1 MSHYTHSSMSPYTK
15 HSTENE
21 VKKKKNEMGFIK
33 IESVK
38 IESEWVSEWITCIAM
53 TSGSKVVTK
62 LVNSGQLFL
71 TRRRKLLA
79 FQVMNLDGS
88 PFSSTFSA
96 CERQGFFED
105 PSFATGLK
113 KRFIAQS
120 QCLSLSL
127 SLLLSQLT
135 VVTFSHTNKI
145 SQVFTSLLCNVAA
158 AFFFFFLMTNVI
170 PIMPFLL

>member
-127 SLLLSQLT
+127 LLSQLT
-135 VVTFSHTNKI
+135 VVTFSHTNKNHR
-145 SQVFTSLLCNVAA
+145 FSLLYSAMSQQP
-158 AFFFFFLMTNVI
+158 FFFFF
-170 PIMPFLL
+170 